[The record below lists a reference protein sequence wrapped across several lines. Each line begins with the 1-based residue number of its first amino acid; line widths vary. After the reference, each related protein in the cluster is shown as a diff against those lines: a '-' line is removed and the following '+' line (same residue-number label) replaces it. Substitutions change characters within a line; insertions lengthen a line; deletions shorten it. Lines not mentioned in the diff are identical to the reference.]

1 MIIIFC
7 FGNNLLHDLHTVY
20 INYLMTQWREKAFL
34 FSISYLFPLE
44 SASELALYDK
54 CANQEFD
61 VVFQEY
67 VHACITWEHLNKKK

>member
-1 MIIIFC
+1 MA
-7 FGNNLLHDLHTVY
+7 
-20 INYLMTQWREKAFL
+20 RESFL

-67 VHACITWEHLNKKK
+67 VTCVHLHENI